1 MIYFI
6 TCSAIWGLTWI
17 AIKFQFNAVD
27 SNVAVFYR
35 FILASVLLF
44 GYARLKKIPLRFNRT
59 AHFYF
64 AAQGFFMFCIN
75 YLLTYW
81 ASHLAPSALVA
92 LAFTSLI
99 YFNMAGGK
107 LFLNIPIEKKV
118 LVGAVISFA
127 GMALISYNE
136 MSSLA
141 LYPTSFAGFFISL
154 VATLSA
160 SAGNLISLKNRK
172 RNIPITTNNAWGM
185 LYGSLFTLIYCAV
198 RQKSFALHNID
209 SAFLISFVYLTLFG
223 TVISFG
229 AYLKLMDLVGPSKA
243 AFTSV
248 VSPVIAVSV
257 SMIYEKLPMTTLLM
271 LGVILCLSGNFIALV
286 ANQLMTEKKYA
297 N

>member
-1 MIYFI
+1 LLYFI

-44 GYARLKKIPLRFNRT
+44 GFALIKKIPLKFNRT
-59 AHFYF
+59 AHLHF

-99 YFNMAGGK
+99 YFNMLGGK
-107 LFLNIPIEKKV
+107 IFMRIPIEKKV
-118 LVGAVISFA
+118 LAGAIVSFA
-127 GMALISYNE
+127 GMIFISINE
-136 MSSLA
+136 MRSIDLH
-141 LYPTSFAGFFISL
+141 PTSFAGFFISL
-154 VATLSA
+154 VATVSA
-160 SAGNLISLKNRK
+160 SAGNLISIRNRK
-172 RNIPITTNNAWGM
+172 NDIPITTNNAWGM
-185 LYGSLFTLIYCAV
+185 LYGCLFTLVYCAGM
-198 RQKSFALHNID
+198 QKSFALHNID
-209 SAFLISFVYLTLFG
+209 TSFVLSFIYLTVFG

-229 AYLKLMDLVGPSKA
+229 AYLKLMEIYGPSKA

-248 VSPVIAVSV
+248 VSPIIAIAVSV
-257 SMIYEKLPMTTLLM
+257 VFEDLPMTGLLTA
-271 LGVILCLSGNFIALV
+271 GVVLCLAGNLIALV
-286 ANQLMTEKKYA
+286 DQKNLRARYA